1 MLTPDR
7 RQEGTKKMNR
17 KTTFTPL
24 YDWVAARGDL
34 SLLEKLIIC
43 RVLRYGE
50 GGCFESYS
58 TIAKA
63 FHVDRRQLIRT
74 IQSLVKK
81 QWLAVLTRE
90 KNGRVFYREYWVNP
104 DMFSAG
110 PLFDLP
116 AVRESRGGLKPP
128 ADVSK
133 SPEEVVSDHP
143 SIHVSSYN
151 KNKDKIQQEIKFLS
165 EVMTDKAKPLSGQSF
180 ERRRQRVRKDLFA
193 ADEAAKAKKK
203 TYSAGPRGE
212 RRCTQS

>member
-1 MLTPDR
+1 MIH
-7 RQEGTKKMNR
+7 
-17 KTTFTPL
+17 KTTFTPF
-24 YDWVAARGDL
+24 YDWIAERDDL
-34 SLLEKLIIC
+34 SLLEKLIVC

-50 GGCFESYS
+50 GGCYESYAN
-58 TIAKA
+58 IAKA

-74 IQSLVKK
+74 IQSLVQR
-81 QWLAVLTRE
+81 QWLAVLERE
-90 KNGRVFYREYWVNP
+90 KDGRVVYREYWVNP

-116 AVRESRGGLKPP
+116 AVRKSKGSGLKPP
-128 ADVSK
+128 TDDSGSGLTPPGSGLK
-133 SPEEVVSDHP
+133 PPEVVVSNH
-143 SIHVSSYN
+143 SIIDVSYN
-151 KNKDKIQQEIKFLS
+151 KRKEKIQQDIKFLS